1 MNYKRKL
8 LVLSATVGLGLS
20 MLATQS
26 SAITYHYNHITSQKT
41 VFAMTTGESAV
52 VLTANTRPASDGCGA
67 RLRVKNSSGTTIAS
81 KIFPKQLDVPSLVN
95 TMPSYSYRKLTVEP
109 QNSGEWITGTV
120 YYTLT

>member
-41 VFAMTTGESAV
+41 VFAMTTGESM
-52 VLTANTRPASDGCGA
+52 DYW
-67 RLRVKNSSGTTIAS
+67 NSLLHAHL
-81 KIFPKQLDVPSLVN
+81 K
-95 TMPSYSYRKLTVEP
+95 
-109 QNSGEWITGTV
+109 
-120 YYTLT
+120 

>member
-26 SAITYHYNHITSQKT
+26 SAITYHYNHITSH
-41 VFAMTTGESAV
+41 
-52 VLTANTRPASDGCGA
+52 
-67 RLRVKNSSGTTIAS
+67 
-81 KIFPKQLDVPSLVN
+81 
-95 TMPSYSYRKLTVEP
+95 
-109 QNSGEWITGTV
+109 